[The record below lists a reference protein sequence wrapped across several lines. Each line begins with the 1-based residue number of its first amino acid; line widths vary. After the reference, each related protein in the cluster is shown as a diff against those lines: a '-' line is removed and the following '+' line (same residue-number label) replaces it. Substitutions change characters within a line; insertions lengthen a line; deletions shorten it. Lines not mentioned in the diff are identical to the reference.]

1 MKYNKSGLVVL
12 LVSTGFSLVW
22 FVGLIVFAPSME
34 IAQLEGTAGRPA
46 GLQGAKKV
54 DISEV
59 QNPWVFS
66 ELMVER
72 GVQVYQVYC
81 ASCHGPKGLGDGVAG
96 ATLNPPPRNLIKGGW
111 KYGGTSLSLYKT
123 LAQGI
128 EGSSMV
134 SFSYLPKKDRWALV
148 HYVRSISQDK
158 PEDNIEELEAFAR
171 EEK

>member
-34 IAQLEGTAGRPA
+34 IAQLEGTAGIPT
-46 GLQGAKKV
+46 GLKGAKQV

-66 ELMVER
+66 DLMVER

-96 ATLNPPPRNLIKGGW
+96 ATLNPPPRNLIEGGW

-158 PEDNIEELEAFAR
+158 PEDNKEELEAFAR
-171 EEK
+171 EAK